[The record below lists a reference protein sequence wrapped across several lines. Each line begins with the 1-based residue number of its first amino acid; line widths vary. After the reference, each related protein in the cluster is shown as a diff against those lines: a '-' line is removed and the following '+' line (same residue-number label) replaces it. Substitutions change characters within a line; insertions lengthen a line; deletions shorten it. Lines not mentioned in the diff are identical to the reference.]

1 MWNIFSSFQ
10 AWQPEDRIYPC
21 FILFMVIPSIH
32 KDIKCFFQVDHIL
45 IAILVVTF
53 LLNVV
58 FRFFLVLHA
67 EGFLWRG
74 SFNLKLFKQLYW
86 LLWAALV
93 TLGLIPFAITP
104 IMLGNFPTQNSY
116 RKQLCLG
123 VREYEKDEKEDN
135 PSPFGTR
142 IISVIIVFYILRF
155 FKKIRSFVFGQCPE
169 GKMCSIGKFRRN
181 VLGLSATTFVALFLQ
196 CFFCA
201 LTFIRELTQDL
212 DESKAFF
219 VNFVVFDGLVY
230 LLAFAVFI
238 FARNH
243 DIPTRKDAAKNV
255 KFDVSKVQDVL
266 QPRRPVYFNVPS
278 QVDRLSLPIMMQRGK
293 TARDNSDRLKLKTC
307 DRFSIR
313 RVSPNNEI
321 DPIVTIYDSSVKVEV
336 KLGEYQAKKKGYFKK
351 ESEMPQTISADS
363 DFTEN
368 SNATLGF
375 SSEMLQMPRVDTSE
389 KVKSV
394 QRFSY
399 FTKD

>member
-1 MWNIFSSFQ
+1 MQQPLLHSFCN
-10 AWQPEDRIYPC
+10 A
-21 FILFMVIPSIH
+21 
-32 KDIKCFFQVDHIL
+32 
-45 IAILVVTF
+45 
-53 LLNVV
+53 
-58 FRFFLVLHA
+58 
-67 EGFLWRG
+67 
-74 SFNLKLFKQLYW
+74 
-86 LLWAALV
+86 
-93 TLGLIPFAITP
+93 
-104 IMLGNFPTQNSY
+104 
-116 RKQLCLG
+116 
-123 VREYEKDEKEDN
+123 
-135 PSPFGTR
+135 
-142 IISVIIVFYILRF
+142 
-155 FKKIRSFVFGQCPE
+155 
-169 GKMCSIGKFRRN
+169 
-181 VLGLSATTFVALFLQ
+181 
-196 CFFCA
+196 FFCA

-389 KVKSV
+389 KVKSF